1 MISLRLH
8 QKQTKAEIKQ
18 TLEDWGKAFG
28 NWFEGGKIL
37 TADWCAQKGHHKERR
52 RRRHIF
58 ALIKKGELLAD
69 KLIERVESD
78 TSKK

>member
-1 MISLRLH
+1 VISLRLQ

-37 TADWCAQKGHHKERR
+37 TAGW
-52 RRRHIF
+52 
-58 ALIKKGELLAD
+58 
-69 KLIERVESD
+69 
-78 TSKK
+78 

>member
-18 TLEDWGKAFG
+18 TLGDWGKAFG

-37 TADWCAQKGHHKERR
+37 MAGW
-52 RRRHIF
+52 
-58 ALIKKGELLAD
+58 
-69 KLIERVESD
+69 
-78 TSKK
+78 